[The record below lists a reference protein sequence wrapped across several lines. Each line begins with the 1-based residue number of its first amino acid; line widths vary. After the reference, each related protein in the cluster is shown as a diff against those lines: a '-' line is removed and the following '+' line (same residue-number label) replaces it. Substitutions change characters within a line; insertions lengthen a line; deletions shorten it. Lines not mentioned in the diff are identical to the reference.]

1 MTASNTKALPSPFI
15 TELHRLGGKVPSAL
29 ANPKRPATV
38 QRIVRAA
45 EGIFANKGLA
55 GARASAI
62 ARAARVNKALLYYY
76 FRSKEDLHRF
86 TLEMLLSQ
94 LRSRVEASL
103 EGPGLPRERLLRYVN
118 SYFDFV
124 TAHPN
129 YPRLIQRQLM
139 NRGRGL
145 GGIVDEYF
153 RPLHD
158 RLTAT
163 IRAGIA
169 EGEFREVDAQQ
180 TVLTLVAMTVFY
192 FAAAPLLA
200 ELWHCD
206 PLKPSRVAARR
217 RAVLDFLE
225 HGLFRSS
232 ARAQ

>member
-1 MTASNTKALPSPFI
+1 MSGSGAKTVPSPFVA
-15 TELHRLGGKVPSAL
+15 ELRRLGDRLPSAL
-29 ANPKRPATV
+29 ANAKRPATV
-38 QRIVRAA
+38 HRIVRAA

-55 GARASAI
+55 GARTGAI

-94 LRSRVEASL
+94 LRSQVEASL
-103 EGPGLPRERLLRYVN
+103 EGSRPAQDRLLGYVN

-124 TAHPN
+124 AAHPN

-139 NRGRGL
+139 NRGREL
-145 GGIVDEYF
+145 GGIVDEYY

-158 RLTAT
+158 QLTAT

-169 EGEFREVDAQQ
+169 RGEFREVDPKQ

-192 FAAAPLLA
+192 FGAAPLLA

-225 HGLFRSS
+225 HGLFASS
-232 ARAQ
+232 ARTH